1 MDSSLFL
8 TDFCKNPLVRRTK
21 PIIWNFIGRD
31 PLDVVVFK
39 LLRFALGNGC
49 IEQRQ
54 MHRQIGIF
62 VNYIQVLKRYY
73 RKLNQH
79 QEYVKN
85 QLMKIDT
92 KGNVNLERLLRDFGV
107 STGDGSSK

>member
-1 MDSSLFL
+1 MLILLHDNILLHSNFRMYRQDLKDEMKSFSLFRIL
-8 TDFCKNPLVRRTK
+8 KCGLYSY
-21 PIIWNFIGRD
+21 NFKTSPFSYFTRS
-31 PLDVVVFK
+31 
-39 LLRFALGNGC
+39 
-49 IEQRQ
+49 
-54 MHRQIGIF
+54 IF